1 MLRAR
6 RAGAAGGSHRFCFA
20 KTGPEVLTYGL
31 RGEAPAEG
39 SKRLKNA
46 ILSLWKLR
54 KAFGEL

>member
-20 KTGPEVLTYGL
+20 KIGPEVFTYGL

-39 SKRLKNA
+39 SKQLKTRE
-46 ILSLWKLR
+46 LSLWKLR
-54 KAFGEL
+54 KAFEEL